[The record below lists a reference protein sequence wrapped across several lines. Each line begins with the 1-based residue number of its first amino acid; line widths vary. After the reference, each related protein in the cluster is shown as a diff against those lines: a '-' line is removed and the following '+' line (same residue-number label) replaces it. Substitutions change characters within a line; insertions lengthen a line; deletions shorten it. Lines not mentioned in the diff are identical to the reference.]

1 MSSSKLKTILSE
13 IEWKGMNVELG
24 KVYTFK
30 DIPPFKTPQQIK
42 EEEEAVVTEP
52 DNDREM
58 VVGVA
63 EIVSMVSDTENR
75 KEIAAKMMKK
85 FDYENVKYNQ
95 EEFLKL
101 SGVTASIDELVQ
113 MSIQNVAADLVPK
126 DISNAITPE
135 SKERYISFI
144 RDLIGTLNMFYK
156 KHGVDRRFTN
166 NNFKYTKFSK

>member
-1 MSSSKLKTILSE
+1 MSTSKLKYILSE
-13 IEWKGMNVELG
+13 IQWKGMNVEIG

-42 EEEEAVVTEP
+42 EEEVVTEP

-101 SGVTASIDELVQ
+101 SGVTESIEELVQ
-113 MSIQNVAADLVPK
+113 MSIQNVATDLIPR
-126 DISNAITPE
+126 DIFNSITPNA
-135 SKERYISFI
+135 KERYTSFVK
-144 RDLIGTLNMFYK
+144 DLVGTLNMFYK
-156 KHGVDRRFTN
+156 KHGVDRRFTDS
-166 NNFKYTKFSK
+166 NFKYTKFSK

>member
-1 MSSSKLKTILSE
+1 MSTSKLKDILSE

-42 EEEEAVVTEP
+42 EEEAVVVTEP

-101 SGVTASIDELVQ
+101 SGVTESIDELVQ
-113 MSIQNVAADLVPK
+113 MSIQNVATDLIPK
-126 DISNAITPE
+126 DIFNAITPQA
-135 SKERYISFI
+135 KERYTSCVK
-144 RDLIGTLNMFYK
+144 DLVGTLNMFYK
-156 KHGVDRRFTN
+156 KHGVDRRFTDS
-166 NNFKYTKFSK
+166 NFKYTKFSK

>member
-1 MSSSKLKTILSE
+1 MSTSKLKDILSE

-42 EEEEAVVTEP
+42 EEEETVVIEA

-63 EIVSMVSDTENR
+63 EIVSMVSDSENR

-101 SGVTASIDELVQ
+101 SGVTESIDELVQ
-113 MSIQNVAADLVPK
+113 ISIQNVATDLIPK
-126 DISNAITPE
+126 DIVNAITPE
-135 SKERYISFI
+135 SKERYTTFV
-144 RDLIGTLNMFYK
+144 RDLVSTLNMFYK
-156 KHGVDRRFTN
+156 KHGVDRRFTDS
-166 NNFKYTKFSK
+166 NFKYTKFSK